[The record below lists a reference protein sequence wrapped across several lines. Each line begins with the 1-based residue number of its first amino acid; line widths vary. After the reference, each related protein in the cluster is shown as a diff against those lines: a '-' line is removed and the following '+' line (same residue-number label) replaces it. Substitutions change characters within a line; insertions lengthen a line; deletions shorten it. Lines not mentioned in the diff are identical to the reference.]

1 MQNLT
6 LTGDKLAKALRKLAA
21 AGCPVDESVADA
33 ADQGGDLEINQV
45 GESMAYELLGGCTA
59 YIFDLEFI
67 NQTANN
73 IYLSDYPK
81 LSNHEEDPE
90 LEWLPDPK
98 ETSKEL
104 SHSRKTHGR
113 QNDREHSQSQ
123 RYRFPGGSKLEYPR
137 DVVLN
142 HILFPKLLLPPSRPL
157 RGLLLGIGRGM
168 PKELRGGQIIERTIS
183 LISTKHDEYSASI
196 RLMVDRLEAK
206 EKPKRI
212 SSIYDDPI
220 SSPVRE
226 LFLRAPTSGWQWPH
240 TKIRKPRLVRRAI
253 CFRLH

>member
-1 MQNLT
+1 MQNVV

-33 ADQGGDLEINQV
+33 ADQGGDLEINQI

-81 LSNHEEDPE
+81 LSGHGEDPE

-98 ETSKEL
+98 ETSREL
-104 SHSRKTHGR
+104 SRSRKKRDR
-113 QNDREHSQSQ
+113 QSDREHSQSQ
-123 RYRFPGGSKLEYPR
+123 RYCFPGGSKLEYPR
-137 DVVLN
+137 EIVLN

-157 RGLLLGIGRGM
+157 RGLLLGIGRGL

-183 LISTKHDEYSASI
+183 LISTKHDEYSASV
-196 RLMVDRLEAK
+196 RLMVDRMEAK
-206 EKPKRI
+206 EKPKRK
-212 SSIYDDPI
+212 SSIYHDPI
-220 SSPVRE
+220 IEPSPRII
-226 LFLRAPTSGWQWPH
+226 LKSPDFGLAMATHKDPKATTGKKSD
-240 TKIRKPRLVRRAI
+240 L
-253 CFRLH
+253 L